1 MKKLLL
7 VILSCL
13 LTTATTLMFTS
24 CKTENITAP
33 TVEIGENGNW
43 FIDGVDTGLTAK
55 GEQGVQGEKGDKG
68 DTGAQGEQGV
78 KGDKG
83 DSGNDGKSPVITIGA
98 NGNWF
103 IDGADT
109 GVLAKGDKG
118 DQGLRGEKGDKGDT
132 GEQGE
137 QGIQG
142 GKGEQGVKGDKGDD
156 GAAGKSAYEIACDNG
171 FEGTLDEWLASLVGK
186 DGSAVAKGDKGDR
199 GEQGIQGEKGDKGDQ
214 GEQGVQG
221 EKGDKGDQGEQGIQ
235 GEKGD
240 KGNRGE
246 QGIQG
251 EKGDK
256 GDQGEQGI
264 QGEKGDKGDQGEQGI
279 QGEKGDKGD
288 QGEQGIQGE
297 KGDKGDQGEQGI
309 QGEKGD
315 KGDQGEQGIQGE
327 KGDKGSDGVSIVN
340 AYVDE
345 NLHLWL
351 ELSDGTKI
359 DAGYVG
365 VTSAPTK
372 TYTVIFKDYD
382 GSELKRETVESGK
395 SATAPAAPVR
405 DGYVFSGWD
414 KKFDNITDNTVITAT
429 YTKNSDLPALAVGSA
444 TAATGET
451 KVIIAV
457 SLKNNPGFLTMALN
471 IAYDS
476 NVLTL
481 TKVSNG
487 SDYSDYNFTAP
498 KDKSSGCTAAWFA
511 TDLPEEILDGDVL
524 LLQFTVSAEATS
536 GDYFVTVTCPD
547 DGSTLDGDKNEITI
561 AKATGYITVA

>member
-199 GEQGIQGEKGDKGDQ
+199 
-214 GEQGVQG
+214 
-221 EKGDKGDQGEQGIQ
+221 
-235 GEKGD
+235 
-240 KGNRGE
+240 
-246 QGIQG
+246 
-251 EKGDK
+251 
-256 GDQGEQGI
+256 
-264 QGEKGDKGDQGEQGI
+264 
-279 QGEKGDKGD
+279 
-288 QGEQGIQGE
+288 GEQGIQGE